1 MGLTANVRAA
11 GIEIAGLVLQWWIC
25 VTMPTRYLHYFN
37 MLRKCQWPHV
47 MRFVAVSASAD
58 KIDFYMRTYLHA
70 RVCRCTLLRVCTS
83 PTQPVWND
91 RRSQCVAPDLIAW
104 SFTEDVGAR
113 CSVKWIRFAYALT
126 VNYVTNRALLMRIH
140 WLIDFVQIIIYR
152 YHVIYKGDSRMQ
164 DLDE

>member
-1 MGLTANVRAA
+1 MEEKYNFCWIWNANPVNDNGSVQNLDKFDPVRTLSFWFNKFYGAYAKCAAA
-11 GIEIAGLVLQWWIC
+11 GSEIAGLVLQWWIC

-104 SFTEDVGAR
+104 SFT
-113 CSVKWIRFAYALT
+113 
-126 VNYVTNRALLMRIH
+126 
-140 WLIDFVQIIIYR
+140 
-152 YHVIYKGDSRMQ
+152 
-164 DLDE
+164 